1 MWLLWLIWMY
11 LIIYWDAHEH
21 ARLHWKALHCT
32 ILWAWSTKI
41 IRIINR
47 IINSKRVLLEL
58 LLTIN
63 LFIASRKQLRNQMM
77 MLNVL
82 QIQCSRNI
90 CSQKNRVVK
99 GFIFILYN
107 PYPTRVWYKEQ
118 KFAAGQ
124 LVTLMLQF
132 CRRDSMWMRGDER
145 LRVQWSGAV
154 FQCYIS
160 SVPQMN
166 SQTANGWSFCCLH
179 TFISLILLTIMHLCC
194 TM

>member
-118 KFAAGQ
+118 NLP
-124 LVTLMLQF
+124 LV
-132 CRRDSMWMRGDER
+132 S
-145 LRVQWSGAV
+145 WSHW
-154 FQCYIS
+154 CCS
-160 SVPQMN
+160 SVDVTQCEWGEMRDWECN
-166 SQTANGWSFCCLH
+166 EVVQYSSVILVQCHKWILKQLMDGHFVASTHLFLWSC
-179 TFISLILLTIMHLCC
+179 
-194 TM
+194 